1 MDSCVGRHPHL
12 LTRHLRFVSLNNCL
26 LMRSALMSQTRAPW
40 YDRSP
45 CELRTGDPATAR
57 PWVGGVLDSETNCGV
72 HSAPRSS
79 CVLSE
84 AKQQVRGRRAS
95 PRLSRRRGAGFPLCS
110 CTARCRPPAAAS
122 CLLTGFSPGI
132 RRSLPPPRLSP
143 PIRSDALAVSPAQ
156 TMDQANGNLLISVG
170 EVLTTLLLHTEWRLA
185 KGIIIIFNG
194 VNPFSKTKVE
204 NANTFKFQNSLSGG
218 SEVRF

>member
-1 MDSCVGRHPHL
+1 MDSCVGRHLHL
-12 LTRHLRFVSLNNCL
+12 PTRHLRFVSLNNCL
-26 LMRSALMSQTRAPW
+26 LMRSALMSQTRPPW

-72 HSAPRSS
+72 HSAPRAS

-84 AKQQVRGRRAS
+84 AKQQVQGRRAS

-132 RRSLPPPRLSP
+132 RRSLPPPAAQPPHPERRPSCLPSADDGPSKREFIDQRWRSP
-143 PIRSDALAVSPAQ
+143 DNPPLTHGVE
-156 TMDQANGNLLISVG
+156 IS
-170 EVLTTLLLHTEWRLA
+170 ERNNNH
-185 KGIIIIFNG
+185 F
-194 VNPFSKTKVE
+194 
-204 NANTFKFQNSLSGG
+204 
-218 SEVRF
+218 